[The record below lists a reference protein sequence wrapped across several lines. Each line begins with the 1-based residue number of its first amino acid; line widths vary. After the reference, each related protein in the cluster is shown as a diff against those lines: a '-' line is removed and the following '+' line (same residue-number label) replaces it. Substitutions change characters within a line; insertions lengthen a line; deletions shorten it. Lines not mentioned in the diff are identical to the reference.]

1 MPGDKEDRKRQQ
13 GGGVK
18 THLSNKMKTAAF
30 IFAIIMQCS
39 VTFAQHSVRGQVTDE
54 AGSPIDAAVVTLVNP
69 DNGEALGQ
77 YLTTSDG
84 E

>member
-1 MPGDKEDRKRQQ
+1 
-13 GGGVK
+13 
-18 THLSNKMKTAAF
+18 MKTAAF

-39 VTFAQHSVRGQVTDE
+39 VTFAQHSVREQVTDE

-77 YLTTSDG
+77 NLTTSDG
-84 E
+84 EYIIDAGGKVQQYID

>member
-1 MPGDKEDRKRQQ
+1 
-13 GGGVK
+13 
-18 THLSNKMKTAAF
+18 MKTAAF
-30 IFAIIMQCS
+30 TFAIIMQCS
-39 VTFAQHSVRGQVTDE
+39 ATFAQHSVRGQVTDE

-84 E
+84 EYIIDAGGKVQQYID